1 MSKIDWTPKA
11 LKQLVKLPIAI
22 QDSINDAVD
31 AMAIEWPASRNVKS
45 MVNRSDYRLRVGR
58 YRVLFIVLPDG
69 EIRVFRINEVKKRD
83 DRTY

>member
-1 MSKIDWTPKA
+1 MNKIDWTPKA
-11 LKQLVKLPIAI
+11 LKQLVKLPIAT

-31 AMAIEWPASRNVKS
+31 AMVAEWPASRNVKN
-45 MVNRSDYRLRVGR
+45 MVNRNDYRLRVGR

>member
-1 MSKIDWTPKA
+1 MNEIIWTRTAK
-11 LKQLVKLPIAI
+11 KQMAKLPLEIRVDIASAI
-22 QDSINDAVD
+22 KAMVD
-31 AMAIEWPASRNVKS
+31 EWPASRNIKS
-45 MVNRSDYRLRVGR
+45 LTNRDDYRLRVGR